1 MSSGKLVNRS
11 SDRPASGLA
20 LLASGSGRVVVA
32 GDSNCLDSS
41 HVKKECFNVLD
52 QLLDF
57 ATGVRARWGR
67 SVFLEVRGACLM
79 AVVCCLD
86 TMW

>member
-41 HVKKECFNVLD
+41 HVKKECFNVLS
-52 QLLDF
+52 QLLEF
-57 ATGVRARWGR
+57 AIGVRARWGR
-67 SVFLEVRGACLM
+67 SVLSDICGSCLM
-79 AVVCCLD
+79 AVVGCLH